1 MTKALPIFCSS
12 VVNCYVSG
20 VALFISKENQKGGKE
35 KKIIRCFTILDKEN
49 IFDRVWKIF
58 THVVSIRVHADVL
71 EQKKTFKQEKSSW
84 YTNINS
90 VSLFWNTNMA
100 AVTPCESAL

>member
-1 MTKALPIFCSS
+1 M
-12 VVNCYVSG
+12 
-20 VALFISKENQKGGKE
+20 E
-35 KKIIRCFTILDKEN
+35 
-49 IFDRVWKIF
+49 IF
-58 THVVSIRVHADVL
+58 THVVSIHVHADVL

-100 AVTPCESAL
+100 AVTPCESALWE